1 MQYRKII
8 KMVACM
14 AALLFLVC
22 FLSGCSASFA
32 GFPVGGREEFHFV
45 CDESDTSKG
54 REEEEPEEPPEEPS
68 RESAEPPEEPSRES
82 GLLSEELPD
91 EPVREAAVSD
101 GKVDLNTAGLE
112 ELMTLNGIGETRAR
126 AIIDYRTRQGAFTAI
141 EDIMQIPGIK
151 EGIFSKIKD
160 GIVVR

>member
-45 CDESDTSKG
+45 CDESDTSKE
-54 REEEEPEEPPEEPS
+54 REKEEPE
-68 RESAEPPEEPSRES
+68 EPPEEPSRES

>member
-45 CDESDTSKG
+45 CDESDTSKE
-54 REEEEPEEPPEEPS
+54 REEEEPE
-68 RESAEPPEEPSRES
+68 EPPEEPSRES

>member
-1 MQYRKII
+1 MQYRKLVR
-8 KMVACM
+8 MVACM

-45 CDESDTSKG
+45 CDESDTSKE
-54 REEEEPEEPPEEPS
+54 REKEEPEEL
-68 RESAEPPEEPSRES
+68 PEEPSRES